1 MEYQNITNVLG
12 KTPGEVPRFVTKKC
26 IEVHDQSNNA
36 ENRYQ
41 PSKQIRFKTL
51 KLRSDLCD
59 FSDAYIVVK
68 GTVTLTKTN
77 GSETIDIRNRFIAF
91 KNNPPFTNCISKI
104 YNVLID
110 NAEDLDVVMPV
121 HNLLEYSYNYRKK
134 QAVFGIITEMRLL
147 ILLPPITMQTP

>member
-51 KLRSDLCD
+51 KLR
-59 FSDAYIVVK
+59 
-68 GTVTLTKTN
+68 
-77 GSETIDIRNRFIAF
+77 IR
-91 KNNPPFTNCISKI
+91 S
-104 YNVLID
+104 V
-110 NAEDLDVVMPV
+110 
-121 HNLLEYSYNYRKK
+121 
-134 QAVFGIITEMRLL
+134 
-147 ILLPPITMQTP
+147 

>member
-1 MEYQNITNVLG
+1 M
-12 KTPGEVPRFVTKKC
+12 
-26 IEVHDQSNNA
+26 
-36 ENRYQ
+36 
-41 PSKQIRFKTL
+41 
-51 KLRSDLCD
+51 
-59 FSDAYIVVK
+59 K

-121 HNLLEYSYNYRKK
+121 HNLLEYS
-134 QAVFGIITEMRLL
+134 
-147 ILLPPITMQTP
+147 